1 MLDELFTLLA
11 GSAPFLLLFM
21 APSISLESDLRCVC
35 AQLNEVKSTFAYILW
50 KMFSGT
56 SAFGVRDGVDRWFE
70 VVGLARCHRVPDS

>member
-1 MLDELFTLLA
+1 MLK
-11 GSAPFLLLFM
+11 
-21 APSISLESDLRCVC
+21 VC

-50 KMFSGT
+50 KMLSGT